1 MAWKRRR
8 MLRMQNVIYERGSAT
23 QQTATG
29 ASAGAGLGHGSGA
42 GWLPGHNLLFSQTKV
57 DETNG
62 VSHK

>member
-1 MAWKRRR
+1 
-8 MLRMQNVIYERGSAT
+8 MLRMQNVIYERGSAA